1 MSEMSRAQGP
11 VGGDVDPNPTDD
23 MVPPGAQSPR
33 DPDAPQD
40 RSEYDGS
47 EDVGPQDFGA
57 EDVASENYGIEDA
70 PPPPAGVP
78 GAPRPAGVPG
88 SRTGESGG
96 EESSPLAQSSS
107 DPMPDIAGQG
117 ESDL

>member
-1 MSEMSRAQGP
+1 MSEMSKAQGP

-57 EDVASENYGIEDA
+57 EDVAAENYGIEDA
-70 PPPPAGVP
+70 PP
-78 GAPRPAGVPG
+78 RPAGVPG
-88 SRTGESGG
+88 STTGESGG

>member
-1 MSEMSRAQGP
+1 MSEMSKAQGP

-47 EDVGPQDFGA
+47 EDVGPQDYGA
-57 EDVASENYGIEDA
+57 EDVTSQNYGVEDA
-70 PPPPAGVP
+70 PP
-78 GAPRPAGVPG
+78 RPSGIPG
-88 SRTGESGG
+88 SSTGESGG
-96 EESSPLAQSSS
+96 EESSPPAQSSS
-107 DPMPDIAGQG
+107 DPMPDVAGRG
-117 ESDL
+117 DSDL

>member
-1 MSEMSRAQGP
+1 MSEMSKAQGP
-11 VGGDVDPNPTDD
+11 VGGDVDSNPTDD
-23 MVPPGAQSPR
+23 MVPPGAESPR
-33 DPDAPQD
+33 DPDAAQD

-47 EDVGPQDFGA
+47 EDVGPEDFGA
-57 EDVASENYGIEDA
+57 EDVTSENYGIEDA
-70 PPPPAGVP
+70 P
-78 GAPRPAGVPG
+78 PRPAGVPG

>member
-1 MSEMSRAQGP
+1 MSEMSKAQGP
-11 VGGDVDPNPTDD
+11 VGRDVDSNPADD
-23 MVPPGAQSPR
+23 MVPPGAQSR

-47 EDVGPQDFGA
+47 EDVGPQDYGA
-57 EDVASENYGIEDA
+57 EDVTSQNFAMEAA
-70 PPPPAGVP
+70 PPG
-78 GAPRPAGVPG
+78 PAGVPG

-96 EESSPLAQSSS
+96 EESSPPAQSSS
-107 DPMPDIAGQG
+107 DPMPEIAGQG

>member
-1 MSEMSRAQGP
+1 MSEMSKAQGP
-11 VGGDVDPNPTDD
+11 VGGDVDSNPTDD

-47 EDVGPQDFGA
+47 EDVAPQDYGA
-57 EDVASENYGIEDA
+57 EDVTSQNSAMEDA
-70 PPPPAGVP
+70 P
-78 GAPRPAGVPG
+78 PRPAGVPG
-88 SRTGESGG
+88 ARTG
-96 EESSPLAQSSS
+96 EESSPPAQSSS

>member
-1 MSEMSRAQGP
+1 MSEMSKAQGP
-11 VGGDVDPNPTDD
+11 VGGDVDSDPTDD
-23 MVPPGAQSPR
+23 MVPPGAQTPR

-47 EDVGPQDFGA
+47 EDAGPQDYGA
-57 EDVASENYGIEDA
+57 EDVTSQNYGIEDA
-70 PPPPAGVP
+70 PPSH
-78 GAPRPAGVPG
+78 AGVPG
-88 SRTGESGG
+88 SRTGGSGG
-96 EESSPLAQSSS
+96 EENSPTAQSSS

>member
-1 MSEMSRAQGP
+1 MSEMSKAQGP

-23 MVPPGAQSPR
+23 MVPPGAQLPR

-57 EDVASENYGIEDA
+57 EDVTSENYGIEDA
-70 PPPPAGVP
+70 P
-78 GAPRPAGVPG
+78 PRPAGVPG

>member
-1 MSEMSRAQGP
+1 MSEMSKAQGP
-11 VGGDVDPNPTDD
+11 VEGEVDSNPTDD

-47 EDVGPQDFGA
+47 EDVGPQDYGA
-57 EDVASENYGIEDA
+57 EDVIGQNSPTEDA
-70 PPPPAGVP
+70 P
-78 GAPRPAGVPG
+78 PRPAGVPG
-88 SRTGESGG
+88 ARTGK
-96 EESSPLAQSSS
+96 ESSPPAQSSS

>member
-1 MSEMSRAQGP
+1 MSEMSKAQGP
-11 VGGDVDPNPTDD
+11 VGGDVDPDPTDD

-57 EDVASENYGIEDA
+57 EDVTSENYGIEDA
-70 PPPPAGVP
+70 P
-78 GAPRPAGVPG
+78 PRPAGVPG

>member
-1 MSEMSRAQGP
+1 MSEMSKAQGP
-11 VGGDVDPNPTDD
+11 AGGDVDSDPTDD

-47 EDVGPQDFGA
+47 EDVGPQDYGA
-57 EDVASENYGIEDA
+57 EDVTSQNYGIEDE
-70 PPPPAGVP
+70 P
-78 GAPRPAGVPG
+78 PRPAGVTG
-88 SRTGESGG
+88 SRTGEGG
-96 EESSPLAQSSS
+96 AEESSRPAQSTS

-117 ESDL
+117 ESAL